1 MEFTIQNIVNFIIIC
16 KFCACSLN
24 IIKVCYK
31 LKYTYI
37 SMLFFKSENLL
48 LNICSTPLLISR
60 LYSIPLKVYHLN
72 NSVALCSKN
81 LSNPFLN
88 LFIC

>member
-1 MEFTIQNIVNFIIIC
+1 MEFTVQNIVNFTIIC

-37 SMLFFKSENLL
+37 SMLFLSENLL

-60 LYSIPLKVYHLN
+60 LHSIPLQVCHLN
-72 NSVALCSKN
+72 NSVALCS
-81 LSNPFLN
+81 
-88 LFIC
+88 